1 MSNLSLYIPV
11 ISESISEVFIKK
23 MFLMNNIGRIKG
35 VDFVKNKDKNR
46 REAFVH
52 FNEWFDTDEAKKLQ
66 KDILDSSSKT
76 KFKYG
81 PSSNYWPL
89 LVNINANKK
98 IHNPKYETLSKEE
111 ILKTH
116 KKVLN
121 LGSTIKEIKEV
132 NNKKVKK

>member
-1 MSNLSLYIPV
+1 MSQLSLYIPI
-11 ISESISEVFIKK
+11 ISESISEAYIKK
-23 MFLMNNIGRIKG
+23 MFLMNNIGKIKR
-35 VDFVKNKDKNR
+35 VDFVKNKEKTR
-46 REAFVH
+46 REAFIH
-52 FNEWFDTDEAKKLQ
+52 FNEWFDTDEAKKLK

-89 LVNINANKK
+89 LVNINANRK
-98 IHNPKYETLSKEE
+98 INNPKYETLSKEE

-116 KKVLN
+116 KQVLN
-121 LGSTIKEIKEV
+121 LGSTIKEA

>member
-1 MSNLSLYIPV
+1 MSQLSLYIPI
-11 ISESISEVFIKK
+11 ISESISEAYIKK
-23 MFLMNNIGRIKG
+23 MFLMNNIGRIKR
-35 VDFVKNKDKNR
+35 VDFVKNKEKNR
-46 REAFVH
+46 REAFIH
-52 FNEWFDTDEAKKLQ
+52 FNEWFNTDEAKELK
-66 KDILDSSSKT
+66 KDILDNSSKT

-98 IHNPKYETLSKEE
+98 INNPKYETLSKEE

-116 KKVLN
+116 KQALN
-121 LGSTIKEIKEV
+121 LGSKIKQA